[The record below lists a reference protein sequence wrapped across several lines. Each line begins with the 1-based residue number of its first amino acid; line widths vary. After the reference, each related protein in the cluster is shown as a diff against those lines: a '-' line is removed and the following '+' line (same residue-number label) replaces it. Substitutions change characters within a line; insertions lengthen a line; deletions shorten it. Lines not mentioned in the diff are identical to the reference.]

1 MTIQLK
7 TEAGIINMDQSVI
20 ATVVGG
26 AVSDIYG
33 IVGMVSTNQ
42 WKDNWNELLK
52 KENYERGVTLEFTED
67 GLVIDL
73 NIVVGYGV
81 KISEVCRNVQE
92 TVQYQ
97 LETTVGISAIAINV
111 CVQGVRVLDSDRI

>member
-97 LETTVGISAIAINV
+97 LEKTVGISAIAINV

>member
-52 KENYERGVTLEFTED
+52 KENYERGVTLEFTGD

-111 CVQGVRVLDSDRI
+111 CVQGVRVLDSDKV

>member
-20 ATVVGG
+20 ASVVGG

-52 KENYERGVTLEFTED
+52 KENYERGVTLEFTGD

-111 CVQGVRVLDSDRI
+111 CVQGVRVLDSDKV

>member
-97 LETTVGISAIAINV
+97 LETTVGISATAINV
-111 CVQGVRVLDSDRI
+111 CVQGVRVLDSDRV